1 MKSATHSRYLTYIVV
16 FLFLLVASFLAG
28 SMAQPAQPANAQ
40 DIAAAAAPNLPAGAY
55 QCTIGYVAVYAERI
69 QVWCPPGTGG
79 IDNFAAPFAS
89 AGESR
94 QTNRFLAL
102 LISAFALNKQV
113 VIWYADAPAAN
124 PPGCDQANCRRIEG
138 VVMQ

>member
-1 MKSATHSRYLTYIVV
+1 MKSATHPRYLAYIMV

-28 SMAQPAQPANAQ
+28 SLAQPAQPASAQ
-40 DIAAAAAPNLPAGAY
+40 DHAFAAAPNLPAGAY
-55 QCTIGYVAVYAERI
+55 QCTIGYVAVYGERI
-69 QVWCPPGTGG
+69 QAWCPPGVGA

-89 AGESR
+89 AAESR

-113 VIWYADAPAAN
+113 VIWYNDAPAAN
-124 PPGCDQANCRRIEG
+124 PPGCDPLNCRRIEG